1 MRTFL
6 TLASVAAVSAL
17 FPYDLVT
24 LLQLNPDMST
34 LVTAVVAGGLVTPLQ
49 GKGPFTIFAPDNF
62 AFDHLPPGV
71 LPELLKNI
79 TLLDEILTYHV
90 VAGNVS
96 SSQLKDGEQV
106 PTLNK
111 HHSILVNVHPAPP
124 GRPDFPTITLDRD
137 SQVLYPNTFGTN
149 GVYHV
154 IDRVL
159 IPRNA
164 EMSEGLRAVFAR
176 AEERA
181 EEALIASPISLPSL
195 NLVQR
200 LQVIPEY
207 STLVKAVVAAGLA
220 GALSGTGPFTV
231 FAPDNFAFDR
241 LPPGVLPKI
250 LANKTELAELL
261 EYHVASGAVASK
273 DLKDG
278 EKIPTLLTGKSI
290 LVNLFNETRPTPHT
304 VVILDHHSMVTL
316 PDNVATNGIF
326 HGIDEVILPPKM
338 ASKYEISQ

>member
-1 MRTFL
+1 
-6 TLASVAAVSAL
+6 
-17 FPYDLVT
+17 
-24 LLQLNPDMST
+24 
-34 LVTAVVAGGLVTPLQ
+34 
-49 GKGPFTIFAPDNF
+49 
-62 AFDHLPPGV
+62 
-71 LPELLKNI
+71 
-79 TLLDEILTYHV
+79 
-90 VAGNVS
+90 
-96 SSQLKDGEQV
+96 
-106 PTLNK
+106 
-111 HHSILVNVHPAPP
+111 
-124 GRPDFPTITLDRD
+124 LDRD

-231 FAPDNFAFDR
+231 FAPDNFAFDVSFPIPPPPPPRASPPSRSLTRTHTKKNPPLPLQR

-278 EKIPTLLTGKSI
+278 EKIPTLLTGK
-290 LVNLFNETRPTPHT
+290 R
-304 VVILDHHSMVTL
+304 
-316 PDNVATNGIF
+316 
-326 HGIDEVILPPKM
+326 
-338 ASKYEISQ
+338 